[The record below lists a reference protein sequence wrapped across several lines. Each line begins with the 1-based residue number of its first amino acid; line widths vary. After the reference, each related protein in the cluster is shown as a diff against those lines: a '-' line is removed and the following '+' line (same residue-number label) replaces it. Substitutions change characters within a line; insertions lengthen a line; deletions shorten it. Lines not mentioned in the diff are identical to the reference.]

1 MWHVY
6 ILECRSGTLYTGVT
20 TDVDRRLLQHNAGKG
35 GAYTRAK
42 KPVALTFKEVHLSRS
57 SALKR
62 EAQIKEWP
70 KAKKERVR

>member
-6 ILECRSGTLYTGVT
+6 LLRCSDDSLYTGIT
-20 TDVDRRLLQHNAGKG
+20 TDPGRRLSQHNAGKG

-42 KPVALTFKEVHLSRS
+42 RPVKMVFQEAHPTRS

-62 EAQIKEWP
+62 EAEIKRWP
-70 KAKKERVR
+70 KTRKAAL